1 MSEVEITLIL
11 KLYHLE
17 QLSVSEIERVT
28 PFEYSLIDQI
38 IKEELS
44 DSKDNRVSEEEQ
56 KPLI

>member
-1 MSEVEITLIL
+1 LSEVEITLIL